1 MQLRVFGGFW
11 HLFGEKLLKMLNFRN
26 RLLTIRLTS
35 SEYIRLKEHI
45 VGLNVSISSF
55 FRTLLMKELESV
67 SSGKMPVGKN
77 APCPCGSGKKYKKCC
92 LNGVV

>member
-1 MQLRVFGGFW
+1 
-11 HLFGEKLLKMLNFRN
+11 MLNFRN

-35 SEYIRLKEHI
+35 SEYFRLKEHI
-45 VGLNVSISSF
+45 GVLNVSISSF
-55 FRTLLMKELESV
+55 VRSLLMKELESV
-67 SSGKMPVGKN
+67 PLGKMPVGKN